1 MNNFL
6 YYHILQSRI
15 HLYLK
20 RENHNQKKPMK
31 HVLLLAASF
40 LLFGSSFAQLV
51 EISVE
56 PYVIHD
62 GSIAELDGMTTYH
75 VFAMCTN
82 PADEISAVYGDA
94 TAPLSLTS
102 TLGFYQNSLGNNE
115 GWQVNPAFFGAFPAI
130 EYDSWITIG
139 AMNVNEASGSNNTVG
154 LTDAFNSFSAGGD
167 FIVNSDNGGSWFTLF
182 GDPVAQAGDDLKVLI
197 AQLTVE
203 NDAVITGNFNIQI
216 FVNGEQS
223 ESVLYESIPFS
234 SSEGAVFGCMDPEAI
249 NYNPDATEAG
259 EVCIFPCSLNLS
271 VAEIVQNTC
280 PGVADGAISVDAEGA
295 QLGVLFGID
304 GETPASAVG
313 SFDDLSGGVYT
324 ISAID
329 GAGCETSIEVEIV
342 APEAV
347 VISAAMTES
356 VSCNGGSDAVIS
368 GSSSGGSGAMN
379 YSLSSTFEDSSSEL
393 YFDNLGSG
401 LYTVYAMDENG
412 CVAESGG
419 ISIANPQAL
428 TISVAGGQSGI
439 APATCSDSEDG
450 VVSLITI
457 GGSGTSA
464 GMQYSADG
472 INFSPGN
479 ILNIGGG
486 TYTFYA
492 MDVNGCIAS
501 SANEYTVEAPDA
513 IVITGNASGISCNGD
528 QNGAVSFDA
537 TGGNGGLMFSFNG
550 EDADGSNSFGDL
562 LPGDYIV
569 LVTDMEG
576 CTSETTFTVDDI
588 SAVEATATSTAV
600 SCNGDTDGLVEV
612 GASGGTSLFEYSSD
626 GSDFGSSP
634 MFTEIAPGSY
644 TFYVQDSNGCQASV
658 EVTVEEP
665 EALSVTG
672 VLTNDSGAGDGE
684 LDITVAGGNGGN
696 TFAWEG
702 PDNFTSADEDLT
714 GLFAGEYSVTVTD
727 ANGCS
732 ITEVFGLPLGVD
744 EYSFLQDVV
753 VSPNPSF
760 GMYNLA
766 IFSANGEAIVLNVY
780 DAQAR
785 VVWSQTINQ
794 AWGSMQAAIDLTGM
808 AAGAYQLELS
818 SNEARHTVQL
828 LKQ

>member
-1 MNNFL
+1 
-6 YYHILQSRI
+6 
-15 HLYLK
+15 
-20 RENHNQKKPMK
+20 
-31 HVLLLAASF
+31 
-40 LLFGSSFAQLV
+40 
-51 EISVE
+51 
-56 PYVIHD
+56 
-62 GSIAELDGMTTYH
+62 
-75 VFAMCTN
+75 
-82 PADEISAVYGDA
+82 
-94 TAPLSLTS
+94 
-102 TLGFYQNSLGNNE
+102 
-115 GWQVNPAFFGAFPAI
+115 
-130 EYDSWITIG
+130 
-139 AMNVNEASGSNNTVG
+139 
-154 LTDAFNSFSAGGD
+154 
-167 FIVNSDNGGSWFTLF
+167 
-182 GDPVAQAGDDLKVLI
+182 
-197 AQLTVE
+197 
-203 NDAVITGNFNIQI
+203 
-216 FVNGEQS
+216 
-223 ESVLYESIPFS
+223 
-234 SSEGAVFGCMDPEAI
+234 
-249 NYNPDATEAG
+249 
-259 EVCIFPCSLNLS
+259 
-271 VAEIVQNTC
+271 
-280 PGVADGAISVDAEGA
+280 
-295 QLGVLFGID
+295 
-304 GETPASAVG
+304 
-313 SFDDLSGGVYT
+313 
-324 ISAID
+324 
-329 GAGCETSIEVEIV
+329 
-342 APEAV
+342 
-347 VISAAMTES
+347 
-356 VSCNGGSDAVIS
+356 
-368 GSSSGGSGAMN
+368 
-379 YSLSSTFEDSSSEL
+379 
-393 YFDNLGSG
+393 
-401 LYTVYAMDENG
+401 
-412 CVAESGG
+412 
-419 ISIANPQAL
+419 
-428 TISVAGGQSGI
+428 
-439 APATCSDSEDG
+439 
-450 VVSLITI
+450 
-457 GGSGTSA
+457 
-464 GMQYSADG
+464 MQYSADG

-634 MFTEIAPGSY
+634 MFTEFAPGSY